1 MPTQDFEDM
10 NMDVSLVENK
20 KNVKSLNR
28 RRLYYPSNNQEMYIV
43 NAITGV
49 KYPFK
54 VGTFDSLRLFSVVDT
69 LTNCDN
75 KGYQIKKT
83 DNDVELGN
91 PNTLYYD
98 SPEQYMQH
106 RKVNLDSKL
115 VEDWYNKRNSLFSDA
130 DGPFNQEAYER
141 LQKEKYTKMENE
153 FKERQSYDTEQI
165 KNNRLGIT
173 TLQPSFYILYVDEEW
188 HEVVKK

>member
-1 MPTQDFEDM
+1 MPSQNFEDM
-10 NMDVSLVENK
+10 NLDVVQVENK

-69 LTNCDN
+69 RTNCDN

-83 DNDVELGN
+83 DNNVEIGN

-106 RKVNLDSKL
+106 RKVNLDSKQ
-115 VEDWYNKRNSLFSDA
+115 VQDWYNKRNSLFSDQNA
-130 DGPFNQEAYER
+130 PFNREAYES
-141 LQKEKYTKMENE
+141 LQKEKHTKMYNE
-153 FKERQSYDTEQI
+153 FKERQSYDMEQI

-173 TLQPSFYILYVDEEW
+173 TFQPSFYIPYVDEEW
-188 HEVVKK
+188 YEVVKK